1 MHPAVVKKELAK
13 NNKKVAKNEV
23 KKELAKKELA
33 KEKELAKKELAKNN
47 FNKGRH
53 AARAAKKL
61 SNNLAGVSAEM

>member
-33 KEKELAKKELAKNN
+33 KKELAKKELAKNN